1 MRRMFVLMYALVFLD
16 EIALLGLVP
25 LLPGYTR
32 AYDLSTTEAGA
43 LLSAAPLAIV
53 IASIPAGRLSDR
65 LGSRR
70 VTLAAGVLIALSTA
84 GTAAASGFALL
95 LVTRAAF
102 GLASGTIWSAG
113 LAWIGDSASDVRRSA
128 ALGTVIT
135 VAGVGGMA
143 GPVFCGFLAEH
154 VGRGAP
160 WAVVSA
166 ATVVVVIALAAAN
179 PGRSVAHRAPAA
191 PPHHRQDAQRAA
203 ARRRPRDHA
212 ARRCRRRGRQPDRA
226 APAVRQRPLG
236 GPDRALVLGR
246 RRDLH
251 RGERCD
257 HAHGRTGG
265 VAPGGGLLRRAPGG
279 DPAARPREL
288 GDRRRRLHGA
298 RAVRR
303 RRAPVH
309 DRLSAGRRRLDQ
321 ARPRDRHRERPP
333 RPRLGSGQ
341 LRRAARRRR
350 HRRHDRRPGGLRPA
364 RRLLPRHGRLDPA
377 LGPARS
383 RCPRRRPPRDPRH
396 RPGDDRDDLPRPRRG
411 AAHHRARLPGAAPVL
426 PAARLGRARPRRDPP
441 HRPRG
446 GRRRAARR
454 RDRRRRPRRGRD
466 HEPARDDGRVE
477 SRRPPA
483 PPRDRVAGPADGGA
497 VPRRFRPA

>member
-143 GPVFCGFLAEH
+143 GPVFCGFLAER

-179 PGRSVAHRAPAA
+179 PGRSVAHQHLPLRHITGKMRSEPLLVGAVAIMLLGGVGDGVVNLIAPLQLSDNGLSEGRIGLWFSVGAAIFIVASAATTRMGERAVSL
-191 PPHHRQDAQRAA
+191 RAA
-203 ARRRPRDHA
+203 AFFA
-212 ARRCRRRGRQPDRA
+212 ALQAAILLPVLVSSATAVVVFMVLARFAVAALPYTIGYPLAAVGSTRLGLGTGTVNGLLGLVWGVGSFVAPPVAGVIADTIGDQAAYGLLVGFCLIMAGLILRSAQRGAMPAA
-226 APAVRQRPLG
+226 APA
-236 GPDRALVLGR
+236 
-246 RRDLH
+246 
-251 RGERCD
+251 
-257 HAHGRTGG
+257 
-265 VAPGGGLLRRAPGG
+265 
-279 DPAARPREL
+279 
-288 GDRRRRLHGA
+288 
-298 RAVRR
+298 
-303 RRAPVH
+303 
-309 DRLSAGRRRLDQ
+309 S
-321 ARPRDRHRERPP
+321 
-333 RPRLGSGQ
+333 
-341 LRRAARRRR
+341 
-350 HRRHDRRPGGLRPA
+350 
-364 RRLLPRHGRLDPA
+364 
-377 LGPARS
+377 
-383 RCPRRRPPRDPRH
+383 
-396 RPGDDRDDLPRPRRG
+396 
-411 AAHHRARLPGAAPVL
+411 
-426 PAARLGRARPRRDPP
+426 
-441 HRPRG
+441 
-446 GRRRAARR
+446 
-454 RDRRRRPRRGRD
+454 
-466 HEPARDDGRVE
+466 
-477 SRRPPA
+477 
-483 PPRDRVAGPADGGA
+483 
-497 VPRRFRPA
+497 

>member
-143 GPVFCGFLAEH
+143 GPVFCGFLAER

-179 PGRSVAHRAPAA
+179 PGRSVAHQHLPLRHITGKMRSEPLLVGAVAIMLLGGVGDGVVNLIAPLQLSDNGLSEGRIGLWFSVGAAIFIVASAATTRMGERAVSL
-191 PPHHRQDAQRAA
+191 RAA
-203 ARRRPRDHA
+203 AFFA
-212 ARRCRRRGRQPDRA
+212 ALQAAILLPVLVSSATAVVVFMVLARFAVAALPYTIGYPLAAVGSTRLGLGTGTVNGLLGLVWGAGSFVAPPVAGVIADTIGDQAAYGLLVGFCLIMAGLILRSAQRGAMPAA
-226 APAVRQRPLG
+226 APA
-236 GPDRALVLGR
+236 
-246 RRDLH
+246 
-251 RGERCD
+251 
-257 HAHGRTGG
+257 
-265 VAPGGGLLRRAPGG
+265 
-279 DPAARPREL
+279 
-288 GDRRRRLHGA
+288 
-298 RAVRR
+298 
-303 RRAPVH
+303 
-309 DRLSAGRRRLDQ
+309 S
-321 ARPRDRHRERPP
+321 
-333 RPRLGSGQ
+333 
-341 LRRAARRRR
+341 
-350 HRRHDRRPGGLRPA
+350 
-364 RRLLPRHGRLDPA
+364 
-377 LGPARS
+377 
-383 RCPRRRPPRDPRH
+383 
-396 RPGDDRDDLPRPRRG
+396 
-411 AAHHRARLPGAAPVL
+411 
-426 PAARLGRARPRRDPP
+426 
-441 HRPRG
+441 
-446 GRRRAARR
+446 
-454 RDRRRRPRRGRD
+454 
-466 HEPARDDGRVE
+466 
-477 SRRPPA
+477 
-483 PPRDRVAGPADGGA
+483 
-497 VPRRFRPA
+497 

>member
-65 LGSRR
+65 LGARR

-160 WAVVSA
+160 WAVVSG

-179 PGRSVAHRAPAA
+179 PGRSVAHQHLPLRHITGKMRSEPLLVGAIAIMLLGGVGDGVVNLIAPLQLSDNGLSEGRIGLWFSVGAAIFIVASAATTRMGERAVSL
-191 PPHHRQDAQRAA
+191 RAA
-203 ARRRPRDHA
+203 AFFA
-212 ARRCRRRGRQPDRA
+212 ALQAAILLPVLVSSATAVVVFMVLARFAVAALPYTIGYPLAAVGSARLGLGTGTVNGLLGLVWGAGSFIAPPVAGIIADTIGDQAAYGLLVGFCLIMAGWILRSAQRGAMPAA
-226 APAVRQRPLG
+226 APA
-236 GPDRALVLGR
+236 
-246 RRDLH
+246 
-251 RGERCD
+251 
-257 HAHGRTGG
+257 
-265 VAPGGGLLRRAPGG
+265 
-279 DPAARPREL
+279 
-288 GDRRRRLHGA
+288 
-298 RAVRR
+298 
-303 RRAPVH
+303 
-309 DRLSAGRRRLDQ
+309 S
-321 ARPRDRHRERPP
+321 
-333 RPRLGSGQ
+333 
-341 LRRAARRRR
+341 
-350 HRRHDRRPGGLRPA
+350 
-364 RRLLPRHGRLDPA
+364 
-377 LGPARS
+377 
-383 RCPRRRPPRDPRH
+383 
-396 RPGDDRDDLPRPRRG
+396 
-411 AAHHRARLPGAAPVL
+411 
-426 PAARLGRARPRRDPP
+426 
-441 HRPRG
+441 
-446 GRRRAARR
+446 
-454 RDRRRRPRRGRD
+454 
-466 HEPARDDGRVE
+466 
-477 SRRPPA
+477 
-483 PPRDRVAGPADGGA
+483 
-497 VPRRFRPA
+497 